1 MPHNDIEPAFAVEI
15 AHRAGSTLVSF
26 SGELDIAS
34 AGDMRESLERS
45 DVAGAST
52 VQVDLAE
59 VTFLD
64 TTGLGVLIA
73 ACKRV
78 HGTKR
83 DLLCDLRGGHRS
95 ARARSVGAHRLLASC
110 GGSVAAQA

>member
-1 MPHNDIEPAFAVEI
+1 MSNDDMHRAFAVEV
-15 AHRAGSTLVSF
+15 AHLADSTLVSF

-34 AGDMRESLERS
+34 AGDMRQSLERS
-45 DVAGAST
+45 DVASAST

-64 TTGLGVLIA
+64 TTGLGVLVA

-78 HGTKR
+78 RGTSGIFFVTCGEGIAR
-83 DLLCDLRGGHRS
+83 RVLEVSGLLDYLQ
-95 ARARSVGAHRLLASC
+95 
-110 GGSVAAQA
+110 VAGPWVAVQK

>member
-78 HGTKR
+78 RGTSGTYFVT
-83 DLLCDLRGGHRS
+83 CGEGI
-95 ARARSVGAHRLLASC
+95 ARRVLEVSGLIDYLQ
-110 GGSVAAQA
+110 VAEAL